1 MSLFNSKEEVLN
13 IELTSYGKLLLSRGK
28 FKPAYYSF
36 HDEGVIYDSEFAGF
50 NENSNEAEARIQEE
64 TPQIKPNYSFF
75 SPKASIN
82 KDINQI
88 KLMSNKFDLASTRNS
103 LQYSENVKEVLSNST
118 IANNYLPSWEIYNLS
133 SQNSN
138 VSSSTIT
145 DNIPQFNLNL
155 EINVI
160 KTNQDTLQNN
170 ERLQNLSLLNQLT
183 YNGTDEVYITILNPL
198 VLKILE
204 NNTDSNIDKFD
215 VKIYKQNTNDDGTY
229 SYNQLKFLQDN
240 VNYDEESDLYVNI
253 SNVISNQ
260 QQIDNRYVEY
270 YFDLK
275 LDKEI
280 TDIYKCKYILR
291 SDADQDLI
299 FNNIEDCNDL
309 RDRLNTQDL
318 YQDNPILDDLAIGK
332 KC

>member
-1 MSLFNSKEEVLN
+1 MSLFNSKEEVIN
-13 IELTSYGKLLLSRGK
+13 IELTSYGKFLLSRGRL
-28 FKPAYYSF
+28 KPFYYSF
-36 HDEGVIYDSEFAGF
+36 HDEGVIYESEFVGLT
-50 NENSNEAEARIQEE
+50 ENSNQSETRIQEE
-64 TPQIKPNYSFF
+64 TPQLKPNYSFV
-75 SPKASIN
+75 SPKPSIN
-82 KDINQI
+82 KDVNQLSI
-88 KLMSNKFDLASTRNS
+88 LKNKFDLASTRNN
-103 LQYSENVKEVLSNST
+103 LHYTENTKEVLSNST
-118 IANNYLPSWEIYNLS
+118 LSNNYLPSWEIYNLS
-133 SQNSN
+133 SNY
-138 VSSSTIT
+138 SSVTASTAR
-145 DNIPQFNLNL
+145 DLIPQFNVSL
-155 EINVI
+155 EVDVI
-160 KTNQDTLQNN
+160 KTNQDTLENN
-170 ERLQNLSLLNQLT
+170 PTLQNLSFLNQLT
-183 YNGTDEVYITILNPL
+183 YNGTDEVYITVLKPL

-215 VKIYKQNTNDDGTY
+215 VKVFKQNINIDGTH

-260 QQIDNRYVEY
+260 QQIDNRFVEY
-270 YFDLK
+270 YFDVK

-318 YQDNPILDDLAIGK
+318 YQDNSILNDLAVGK